1 MTEKRSRRSSRGICE
16 LCGAEFGKA
25 AAARHLRSC
34 LQSSPADERAKKARL
49 LHLVVEGRYLP
60 EFWLHV
66 EADARAPLAKL
77 DAFLRDIWLECCG
90 HLSQFT
96 VGERRFVSHPI
107 DDNEGMNAKIGS
119 VLTPKT
125 KALHEYD
132 FGTTTELTIRVVGE
146 REASVDEPVRL
157 LARNLLPEFRCHV
170 CQKKAT
176 EVCTE
181 CMWDADP
188 LLCDD
193 CAADH
198 EHDEEMFLPV
208 VNSPRIGMCG
218 YSG

>member
-1 MTEKRSRRSSRGICE
+1 MAEKRSRRSSRGICE
-16 LCGAEFGKA
+16 LCGAELGKA

-34 LQSSPADERAKKARL
+34 LQNAPASKKAKKARL
-49 LHLVVEGRYLP
+49 LHLVIEGRYLP

-66 EADARAPLAKL
+66 EADAKAPLAKL
-77 DAFLRDIWLECCG
+77 DRFLREIWLECCG

-96 VGERRFVSHPI
+96 VGERRFVSHPT
-107 DDNEGMNAKIGS
+107 DDDEGMNSKIGS
-119 VLTPKT
+119 VLTPGT

-132 FGTTTELTIRVVGE
+132 FGTTTELTIRIVGD
-146 REASVDEPVRL
+146 REAPVDEPVRL
-157 LARNLLPEFRCHV
+157 LARNILPEFRCHV
-170 CQKKAT
+170 CQKEAT

-181 CMWDADP
+181 CMWEADP

-198 EHDEEMFLPV
+198 EHDDEMFLPV